1 MTDLR
6 GKSVWIVGASSGIGA
21 ALAQELLGRGCR
33 VAISAR
39 RRSALDT
46 VSQGRMHIETVD
58 VESADEFATAAHRV
72 RQELG
77 SLDVVVF
84 AAGFWEQM
92 DAGAFDRALFA
103 RHIEA
108 NVMGMAN
115 GIAAVLPDMVE
126 QGRGQIVGISSVAG
140 YRGMPGAQG
149 YGAAKAAQINL
160 LESLRCGMRGT
171 GVVVQTVAPGFVE
184 TPMTAVN
191 DFPMPFIITAE
202 RAAKRIADGIAR
214 GKAEIVFPFPMMMVM
229 KLARMIPNAVW
240 PHLFKPQQ
248 RASA

>member
-1 MTDLR
+1 MKDLR
-6 GKSVWIVGASSGIGA
+6 GKNVWVVGASSGIGA
-21 ALAQELLGRGCR
+21 ALADELVGRGCR

-39 RRSALDT
+39 RRTALDA
-46 VSQGRMHIETVD
+46 VSSGRMHIETVD
-58 VESADEFATAAHRV
+58 VESPDEFANTAQRV

-92 DAGAFDRALFA
+92 DAGGFDRALFA

-115 GIAAVLPDMVE
+115 GIAAVLPDMVQ

-214 GKAEIVFPFPMMMVM
+214 GKAEIVFPFPMMLAM

-240 PHLFKPQQ
+240 PRLFKPQQ

>member
-1 MTDLR
+1 MTDLH
-6 GKSVWIVGASSGIGA
+6 GKNVWIVGASSGIGA
-21 ALAQELLGRGCR
+21 ALAHELKNRGCR
-33 VAISAR
+33 LAISAR
-39 RRSALDT
+39 RQASLDA
-46 VSQGRMHIETVD
+46 VSRGQMLVVPLD
-58 VESADEFATAAHRV
+58 VENADEFQTVAQRIRA
-72 RQELG
+72 ELG
-77 SLDVVVF
+77 PIDVVVF

-92 DAGAFDRALFA
+92 DAGGFDRTLFA

-115 GIAAVLPDMVE
+115 GIAAVLPDMVA
-126 QGRGQIVGISSVAG
+126 QGSGQIVGLSSVAG

-184 TPMTAVN
+184 TPMTAAN
-191 DFPMPFIITAE
+191 EFPMPFIITATS
-202 RAAKRIADGIAR
+202 AAKRIADGIAR
-214 GKAEIVFPFPMMMVM
+214 EKAEIVFPLPMMLAM
-229 KLARMIPNAVW
+229 KLARLVPNAVW
-240 PHLFKPQQ
+240 PRFFKPQQ